1 MLVSS
6 ILHISYRNLKEI
18 KKGEHR
24 EGKKKH
30 NQIRKEGEK
39 RRTHKTLRARS
50 FE

>member
-24 EGKKKH
+24 EGKKKTT
-30 NQIRKEGEK
+30 KSGK
-39 RRTHKTLRARS
+39 RERREEHIKL
-50 FE
+50 